1 MIVLKIYK
9 FVILSFVMH
18 LTIGLTCSA
27 GPPKSIKLPFK
38 YIQSFIIVDLKME
51 HLIPLNLI
59 FDTGAEH
66 TILFDRTWTDIF
78 SNPYQRDIKII
89 GSDLQVELPAM
100 LSVPRKL
107 VFSDLFQRISPVIV
121 LKEKSTNISQV
132 IGVPIHGILSAA
144 LFSDFVIEIDY
155 KNRNIYLHPRPY
167 EVKAGFS
174 MMDLHMQNNRPFLNS
189 GFLTDNN
196 IKSDKMLL
204 LDTGASLSLLLY
216 RDSSSTM
223 ELPNKMIPG
232 FLGSGLGG
240 LITGYVGKISY
251 FKLDSFVIPE
261 VITHFMEIDQG
272 IAGSS
277 GLSKSGLIGN
287 QILDRFHLIIDYT
300 KSKLYLKPN
309 KNFHKK
315 ISYDKSGLMIISGGS
330 KLKSYYVANVTP
342 DSPADEIGI
351 LPNDQI
357 LSVNGISVVF
367 LSLNRIQ
374 KILQK
379 EEGKRIKLKLRRG
392 KKKITV
398 YFHLRSLI

>member
-1 MIVLKIYK
+1 MSL
-9 FVILSFVMH
+9 VIQ
-18 LTIGLTCSA
+18 LTLTLPCSA
-27 GPPKSIKLPFK
+27 APPKSIKLPFK

-167 EVKAGFS
+167 EVNVEFTVL
-174 MMDLHMQNNRPFLNS
+174 DLHMQNNRPFLNS
-189 GFLTDNN
+189 GLMSNN
-196 IKSDKMLL
+196 NSKNSKLLL

-240 LITGYVGKISY
+240 LITGYVGKINY
-251 FKLDSFVIPE
+251 FELDSFKIPE
-261 VITHFMEIDQG
+261 VITHFMEIDQN
-272 IAGSS
+272 ATSSS

-287 QILDRFHLIIDYT
+287 QILDRFHLIIDYA

-309 KNFHKK
+309 KNFNKK

-351 LPNDQI
+351 QPNDQI

-367 LSLNRIQ
+367 LSLNKIQ

-379 EEGKRIKLKLRRG
+379 EDGKRIKLKLKRG
-392 KKKITV
+392 KKKIKV
-398 YFHLRSLI
+398 YFQLRSLI